1 VNVICPPV
9 ITCDP
14 NQLNLDQACD
24 LIDMQQRTIAFLMA
38 QYNALLAMVEGGA
51 FGQPVSIASGATIAT
66 GWWQS
71 ITPTTGVIAH
81 IPTVGTGAG
90 AATNV
95 PINAGTFWSDG
106 TLTAAAALSLTSLMT
121 VPPTTP

>member
-1 VNVICPPV
+1 MNVPV
-9 ITCDP
+9 ITCPPGSLSFD
-14 NQLNLDQACD
+14 QLCD
-24 LIDMQQRTIAFLMA
+24 LVDVQQRTISFLINE
-38 QYNALLAMVEGGA
+38 YNDMLAMVEGQGGT
-51 FGQPVSIASGATIAT
+51 FGQPVSVASGAVVGA

-95 PINAGTFWSDG
+95 PINAGLFWSDG
-106 TLTAAAALSLTSLMT
+106 TLTAAAAVSLTA
-121 VPPTTP
+121 VAQPVAPAA